1 MLALM
6 IGGTNTAVRALTVEG
21 NNYIVSSDEEFRNA
35 VLAINCNPSG
45 EYSITLAADIT
56 VGGGRY
62 PELLK
67 IESNSVTIY
76 GEDHTLY
83 LANAYIVASNK
94 ATLCL
99 GSSSYSKSLFI
110 KDRATAFDGSVSLI
124 YINDATLNMYNGVI
138 LSGRQGYDAAGG
150 VQMERATFNM
160 YGGEILDCKSDSVA
174 GGVLAYDNSQFNMS
188 GGTIE
193 NCIGNSGGGI
203 SVIRS
208 RVHMK
213 AGTIKGCIA
222 YNSGGG
228 ILASTESKIA
238 MEGGTIEECGSGY
251 YGGGVHLTGNSEFSM
266 TDGAIKCTNSIIGGA
281 GVCVGVAGV
290 NHKNSF
296 VMTGGEITGC
306 ETESDRYGYG
316 GGVLVM
322 NGSAQITGSSKV
334 YDNHA
339 SAAGDDILSYGPST
353 GSNPTSTGLKFG
365 SVPEGLVFAGTSH
378 EIDGWY
384 VDGVA
389 DGAETDRWD
398 IDSFVQKYDPSPET
412 AIETQIA
419 LKAAYGE
426 HDWEWVT
433 DQEATCEKTGLKHEE
448 CKNCRKKQ
456 NENTV
461 IDALGHDWG
470 EPAFSLKDDGSAE
483 ATFTC
488 ETVSSHTETVEAKL
502 SGEPSLVKPTK
513 TEDGKLTYNATVT
526 HDGKEY
532 KGTLEKV
539 IPNAGGDIKYSYTGE
554 PATYTKGSGQTVE
567 LRFSRSEFDEYT
579 YNFFTE
585 LKTDHVSV
593 DESNYTTK
601 EGSVIIT
608 LSADYLDT
616 LTEGDRLVAA
626 EFTDG
631 SAEVILTVR
640 DEYALVGFATSDH
653 TTVSENYFKFGLGS
667 EYVLPTLEEAEKI
680 AGIDLGDGELDYWEI
695 WKFRPQEETEDR
707 NLQKRWGEGS
717 IGDAE
722 DGAAT
727 CEKGQPGDKMILT
740 TDIVLAPVFKE
751 VVPATGVKDH
761 IAMYSCLMIVSII
774 SIAALLEYRKKNLE

>member
-1 MLALM
+1 
-6 IGGTNTAVRALTVEG
+6 
-21 NNYIVSSDEEFRNA
+21 
-35 VLAINCNPSG
+35 
-45 EYSITLAADIT
+45 
-56 VGGGRY
+56 
-62 PELLK
+62 
-67 IESNSVTIY
+67 
-76 GEDHTLY
+76 
-83 LANAYIVASNK
+83 
-94 ATLCL
+94 
-99 GSSSYSKSLFI
+99 
-110 KDRATAFDGSVSLI
+110 
-124 YINDATLNMYNGVI
+124 
-138 LSGRQGYDAAGG
+138 
-150 VQMERATFNM
+150 
-160 YGGEILDCKSDSVA
+160 
-174 GGVLAYDNSQFNMS
+174 
-188 GGTIE
+188 
-193 NCIGNSGGGI
+193 
-203 SVIRS
+203 
-208 RVHMK
+208 MK
-213 AGTIKGCIA
+213 
-222 YNSGGG
+222 
-228 ILASTESKIA
+228 
-238 MEGGTIEECGSGY
+238 
-251 YGGGVHLTGNSEFSM
+251 HQ
-266 TDGAIKCTNSIIGGA
+266 KCTKCNATQAEGTTI
-281 GVCVGVAGV
+281 
-290 NHKNSF
+290 
-296 VMTGGEITGC
+296 
-306 ETESDRYGYG
+306 D
-316 GGVLVM
+316 
-322 NGSAQITGSSKV
+322 
-334 YDNHA
+334 
-339 SAAGDDILSYGPST
+339 
-353 GSNPTSTGLKFG
+353 PTNDH
-365 SVPEGLVFAGTSH
+365 V
-378 EIDGWY
+378 
-384 VDGVA
+384 
-389 DGAETDRWD
+389 
-398 IDSFVQKYDPSPET
+398 
-412 AIETQIA
+412 
-419 LKAAYGE
+419 
-426 HDWEWVT
+426 WEWVT
-433 DQEATCEKTGLKHEE
+433 DKEATCEKTGLKHEE

-526 HDGKEY
+526 HEGKEY

-539 IPNAGGDIKYSYTGE
+539 IPHAGGDIKYSYTGE

-579 YNFFTE
+579 YDFFTD

-640 DEYALVGFATSDH
+640 DEYALVGFATSDQ
-653 TTVSENYFKFGLGS
+653 TTVSENYLKFGLGS

-751 VVPATGVKDH
+751 VVPATGVEDH